1 MLAPPLTCL
10 PASPPRERGEGRSF
24 SVGAVYPMVSILTLS
39 AVTRYRLLSKGA
51 RMRFLMTSLLVVC
64 SVSAHARQTV
74 SVERIG
80 DCLVL
85 PVAAVD
91 NHVKAIFEVTL
102 DNAGKVKSVTVVSYD
117 PHSEAAAEAV
127 QQLSKSV
134 QECWLPGI
142 KTSPMR
148 ITVDL
153 SKT

>member
-1 MLAPPLTCL
+1 
-10 PASPPRERGEGRSF
+10 
-24 SVGAVYPMVSILTLS
+24 MVLILTLS
-39 AVTRYRLLSKGA
+39 AVRGYRLPSKGGDDA
-51 RMRFLMTSLLVVC
+51 IFDDVAAGCLFG
-64 SVSAHARQTV
+64 SAHARQAV

-91 NHVKAIFEVTL
+91 NHVKATFEVTL
-102 DNAGKVKSVTVVSYD
+102 DKAGKVKSITVVSYD
-117 PHSEAAAEAV
+117 PHTEAAAEAAR
-127 QQLSKSV
+127 QLSKSV
-134 QECWLPGI
+134 QKCWPAGV

>member
-1 MLAPPLTCL
+1 
-10 PASPPRERGEGRSF
+10 
-24 SVGAVYPMVSILTLS
+24 
-39 AVTRYRLLSKGA
+39 
-51 RMRFLMTSLLVVC
+51 MRFLMTSLLVVC
-64 SVSAHARQTV
+64 SVSAHARQAV

-91 NHVKAIFEVTL
+91 NHVKATFEVTL
-102 DNAGKVKSVTVVSYD
+102 NKVGKVKSVTVVSYD
-117 PHSEAAAEAV
+117 PHSEAAAEAA
-127 QQLSKSV
+127 QQLLKSV
-134 QECWLPGI
+134 QKCWPPGV